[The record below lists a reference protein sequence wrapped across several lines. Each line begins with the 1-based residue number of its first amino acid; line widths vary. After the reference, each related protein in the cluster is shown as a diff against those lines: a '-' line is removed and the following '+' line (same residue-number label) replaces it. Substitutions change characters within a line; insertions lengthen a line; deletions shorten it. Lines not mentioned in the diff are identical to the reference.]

1 MDQMLDIIAYWTTGL
16 SFRVVLAFLVCAS
29 FGIYSRLNRRDEH
42 ADVLITWLDRQINLK
57 PVFAVPYLLYF
68 PYLFFVTGYGIIV
81 SPYFANIAASTL
93 AVQLAAAAI
102 YYINQTHVPRPAV
115 PGQDVFSRL
124 TKFIYRHDEPYC
136 TFPSLHVA
144 YSVLCGYWA
153 FVLFGPVAAAL
164 SITLTV
170 AIVFST
176 LFLKQHVIA
185 DVVAGASL
193 AALSVVFM
201 G

>member
-1 MDQMLDIIAYWTTGL
+1 MTAWLDTISLWTNGL
-16 SFRVVLAFLVCAS
+16 PFRVVLVFLVCAS
-29 FGIYSRLNRRDEH
+29 FGIYSRLNRRDKH
-42 ADVLITWLDRQINLK
+42 ADVLVTWLDRQINLK
-57 PVFAVPYLLYF
+57 PVFSVPYLLYF

-93 AVQLAAAAI
+93 AVQLVAAAI
-102 YYINQTHVPRPAV
+102 YYLNQTHVPRPPV
-115 PGQDVFSRL
+115 PGKDIFSRL
-124 TKFIYRHDEPYC
+124 TKFIYRFDEPYC
-136 TFPSLHVA
+136 AFPSLHVA

-153 FVLFGPVAAAL
+153 YVIFGPVTAGL
-164 SITLTV
+164 SIALTV

-185 DVVAGASL
+185 DVIAGAFV
-193 AALSVVFM
+193 AVLSVALL

>member
-1 MDQMLDIIAYWTTGL
+1 MDQTLDIISHWTNGL
-16 SFRVVLAFLVCAS
+16 PFRVALAFLVCAS
-29 FGIYSRLNRRDEH
+29 FGIYSRLNKRDKH

-57 PVFAVPYLLYF
+57 PIFVVPYLLYF

-81 SPYFANIAASTL
+81 SEYFANIAASTL

-102 YYINQTHVPRPAV
+102 YYLNQTHVPRPAV
-115 PGQDVFSRL
+115 PGKDVFSRL

-136 TFPSLHVA
+136 AFPSLHVA

-153 FVLFGPVAAAL
+153 FVIFGPVTATL
-164 SITLTV
+164 SIVLTV

-193 AALSVVFM
+193 ATLSVLLM